1 VKENNDLKQSISR
14 FESEMN
20 ELRIKDEKEKE
31 ELKERVA

>member
-20 ELRIKDEKEKE
+20 ELRVNDEKEKQ
-31 ELKERVA
+31 ELKERIA